1 MALSF
6 SFGLYHSFEELS
18 VMQSRGCYWVNIE
31 RQADARQLCRQI
43 INAQGAATRGAL
55 ICCGDGPE
63 RLLEGLPSTGAE
75 GAGPP
80 ASLPLFT
87 LPEKKSALRRLT
99 ADLSRAINVKERL
112 FIFLSTASAWK
123 DFSQTEIDDW
133 LGNTQRWLIKHNAA
147 FLILTY
153 GSGIS
158 QLKNQLISQFPTLSG
173 LSSVHSLQDCVRY
186 QVSWWFSGKGLIANQ
201 AMNWE
206 TDDRERF
213 VQSALLPAFSPSVN
227 DEQLCLAEKSVLEG
241 APPLSVNWRLL
252 EDNALLMQQ
261 GMARHSATLVFA
273 LTESDQ
279 VAELARQIHTLRRQR
294 GIALKIVVREMKA
307 SLRYT
312 DERLLQA
319 CGANLVVPYIAPLS
333 SFLTLLESIQGQ
345 RFTRHVPA
353 TIDRL
358 LAAINPSRIK
368 GAMSNDRFR
377 QVVPELIENP
387 LMPEDDK
394 GILIAL
400 RPVPGLP
407 PRQALSLCRLRRG
420 GDVMTATSRR
430 IYLFLSN
437 CRINDL
443 DTVLGY
449 LFRLP
454 IAEAFSNR
462 QVWTQDVHIISQVK
476 LMGKTD
482 RQAGSPEP
490 ADTPITAAVT
500 FARPATARHSPRPLT
515 LSLAAPQDIQP

>member
-6 SFGLYHSFEELS
+6 SFGIYHSFEELS
-18 VMQSRGCYWVNIE
+18 VMQSHGCYWVNIE
-31 RQADARQLCRQI
+31 RQGDARQLCRQI
-43 INAQGAATRGAL
+43 INAQGAATRAAL
-55 ICCGDGPE
+55 ICCGDSPE
-63 RLLEGLPSTGAE
+63 QLLEGLPPPDTE
-75 GAGPP
+75 NAGPP
-80 ASLPLFT
+80 ASLPLFR

-99 ADLSRAINVKERL
+99 SDLLRACNVKDRL
-112 FIFLSTASAWK
+112 FILLFTASAWQ

-133 LGNTQRWLIKHNAA
+133 LGNTRRWLIKHGAT
-147 FLILTY
+147 FLILSY
-153 GSGIS
+153 GSGVS
-158 QLKNQLISQFPTLSG
+158 QLKNQLISQFPSLSG
-173 LSSVHSLQDCVRY
+173 LSSVQSLQDCVRY

-201 AMNWE
+201 AMTWE
-206 TDDRERF
+206 MDDRQRF
-213 VQSALLPAFSPSVN
+213 VQSILLPSYSPSVN

-261 GMARHSATLVFA
+261 GMLRHSATLIFA
-273 LTESDQ
+273 LTESEQ
-279 VAELARQIHTLRRQR
+279 VAELAQQIHTLRRQR
-294 GIALKIVVREMKA
+294 GVALKIVVREMKA

-353 TIDRL
+353 TVDPL
-358 LAAINPSRIK
+358 LAAVNPSRLK
-368 GAMSNDRFR
+368 GAVSNDTFR
-377 QVVPELIENP
+377 QVVPNLIENP

-420 GDVMTATSRR
+420 GDLVTATPRR

-449 LFRLP
+449 IFRLP

-462 QVWTQDVHIISQVK
+462 QVWTHDVQIISEVRQI
-476 LMGKTD
+476 GK
-482 RQAGSPEP
+482 AGSPQ
-490 ADTPITAAVT
+490 ADDTPITAAVAYT
-500 FARPATARHSPRPLT
+500 RPASVRHNPRPLT
-515 LSLAAPQDIQP
+515 LSFVAPQDVRP